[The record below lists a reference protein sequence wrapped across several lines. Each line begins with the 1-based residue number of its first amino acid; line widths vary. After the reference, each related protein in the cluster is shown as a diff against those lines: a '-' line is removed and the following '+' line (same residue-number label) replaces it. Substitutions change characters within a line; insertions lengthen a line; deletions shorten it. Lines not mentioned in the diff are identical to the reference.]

1 MKTQD
6 LFGSFFD
13 PQDKRLA
20 KLGDLLLR
28 LAETVDWEQFRPLL
42 ERVKLSARNRR
53 DAPETSCGLMGNS
66 YTKYFMRELPL

>member
-20 KLGDLLLR
+20 KLGDPLLR

-42 ERVKLSARNRR
+42 EQVKPSVRKSNAEQFRGHN
-53 DAPETSCGLMGNS
+53 T
-66 YTKYFMRELPL
+66 

>member
-20 KLGDLLLR
+20 KLGDPLLR
-28 LAETVDWEQFRPLL
+28 LAETVDWEQFRPLVGAGQAIGAQ
-42 ERVKLSARNRR
+42 EQ
-53 DAPETSCGLMGNS
+53 CGGAAAGCGADVQGVGD
-66 YTKYFMRELPL
+66 TGFVRIE